1 MTTVIIPWR
10 AQPSRLAAYDAVTAW
25 YREVLPEARILPID
39 SGDTPFNL
47 ARCRNLGVASVEPDE
62 PIVIADADTFPEEAP
77 LRAAIAAAGDGVTHL
92 PYTEYRW
99 LGPEGTAQYF
109 AGTALPDCE
118 YTVVHGA
125 CSGVYVSTPRVWA
138 AHAGQ
143 DEGFRGWGFEDS
155 AWLVA
160 HRMLLGAEPA
170 RHEGRV
176 YALHHLTQLREGEQ
190 YEANAARMQRYRD
203 AAAQGKSAFVTFLE
217 ELGD

>member
-10 AQPSRLAAYDAVTAW
+10 AQPSRLEAYAAVTAW
-25 YREVLPEARILPID
+25 YREFLPEARILPVD
-39 SGDTPFNL
+39 SGDQPFIL
-47 ARCRNLGVASVEPDE
+47 ARCRNLGTSTLEPDE
-62 PIVIADADTFPEEAP
+62 PVIIADADTLPE
-77 LRAAIAAAGDGVTHL
+77 RAALISALSSLGDGVTHL

-99 LGPEGTAQYF
+99 LGPEGTAQFF
-109 AGTALPDCE
+109 AGTPLAECD

-125 CSGVYVSTPRVWA
+125 CSGVYVSTPRTWA

-155 AWLVA
+155 AWLIA

-176 YALHHLTQLREGEQ
+176 YALQHETQLREGEQ

-203 AAAQGKSAFVTFLE
+203 TAAQGPAAFRAFLADLE
-217 ELGD
+217 H